1 MGVAWNIAIKM
12 KKIRVLGI
20 YTNFKEKKD
29 KDGKITYYHSGVD
42 LVRTLLPLK
51 YLDPDKFEVDLQYD
65 LFSKYK
71 SIKELTEHYDVI
83 LFSYIHDPQLYIEI
97 RVCALKSNT
106 KLVMDIDDDIWDVDP
121 THPNYK
127 NDFQEGS
134 ENMFNRSAIIA
145 DVDKIITTNS
155 FLRYRILD
163 HVRRDHKDITIIPNF
178 VDLTMYDHKKIPKK
192 VKSDEIVIG
201 WMGGSSHFR
210 DINKPEFTKALKMIM
225 DKYPQVRF
233 KTTAYYPQ
241 LKALFGFKYRY
252 TLTRFS
258 VQRFIDEVWPAMASE
273 CDVFC
278 APLVHTK
285 YSASKSWVKA
295 LEYGAAKK
303 PVILENFGPYK
314 DFGGHNPED
323 KGVFLADSTQ
333 EWFDAL
339 EKLILDEKLRKE
351 MGERLY
357 NEVKNNHTIQ
367 GNKNIY
373 EEYLTKL
380 IS

>member
-1 MGVAWNIAIKM
+1 M

-20 YTNFKEKKD
+20 FTNFKEKTG
-29 KDGKITYYHSGVD
+29 KDGKPVYYHSGVD
-42 LVRTLLPLK
+42 LARTLLPLK
-51 YLDPDKFEVDLQYD
+51 YLDPKKFDVDLQYD

-71 SIKELTEHYDVI
+71 SIKELTQHYDVI

-97 RVCALKSNT
+97 RVCALKSGT
-106 KLVMDIDDDIWDVDP
+106 KLLLDIDDDIWDVDP
-121 THPNYK
+121 SHPNYK

-145 DVDKIITTNS
+145 DVDKIITTSS
-155 FLRYRILD
+155 FLRYKILD
-163 HVRRDHKDITIIPNF
+163 HIRRDHKDIEIIPNF
-178 VDLTMYDHKKIPKK
+178 VDLTMYDYKKIPKK

-241 LKALFGFKYRY
+241 LKALFGYKYRY
-252 TLTRFS
+252 TLSRFA
-258 VQRFIDEVWPAMASE
+258 VQRFIDEVWPKMSSE
-273 CDVFC
+273 VDIWV
-278 APLVHTK
+278 APLS
-285 YSASKSWVKA
+285 YSDYSKSKSYIKL
-295 LEYGAAKK
+295 LEYGASKL
-303 PVILENFGPYK
+303 PVIAERITPYEEFVGM
-314 DFGGHNPED
+314 DSES
-323 KGVFLADSTQ
+323 KGISLVNTTD
-333 EWFDAL
+333 EWFNAL
-339 EKLILDEKLRKE
+339 EKLILDKKLRKE

-367 GNKNIY
+367 KNKYRY
-373 EEYLTKL
+373 EEYLTDLLK
-380 IS
+380 

>member
-1 MGVAWNIAIKM
+1 M

-20 YTNFKEKKD
+20 FTNFKEKKD

-51 YLDPDKFEVDLQYD
+51 YLDSKKFEVDLQYD

-71 SIKELTEHYDVI
+71 SIKELTEHYDII

-106 KLVMDIDDDIWDVDP
+106 KLIMDIDDDIWDVDP

-127 NDFQEGS
+127 DDFQEGS
-134 ENMFNRSAIIA
+134 ENMFNRSAILLDA
-145 DVDKIITTNS
+145 DKIITTNS

-163 HVRRDHKDITIIPNF
+163 HVRRAHKDITIIPNF
-178 VDLTMYDHKKIPKK
+178 IDLTMYDYKKIPKK

-210 DINKPEFTKALKMIM
+210 DINKPEFTKALKLIM

-252 TLTRFS
+252 TLARFS

-285 YSASKSWVKA
+285 YSASKSWVKV

-314 DFGGHNPED
+314 DFGGHSPED

-333 EWFDAL
+333 EWFNAL
-339 EKLILDEKLRKE
+339 EKLVLDEKLRKE
-351 MGERLY
+351 MGTRLY

-367 GNKNIY
+367 GNKQIY